1 MTNKEIKNII
11 KENPFFNN
19 LNDRSINQIIK
30 VARFKDLNK
39 GDFIFHRD
47 EPGKVLFIVIDGM
60 VKIHYGMD
68 RTRQKT
74 LALLTQGEFF
84 GEMAILTDSG
94 RSADAEAVEES
105 KVLLIRKN
113 DFLKLLEKNNSFCIE
128 LLIEMCHRLET
139 ADKQIENLTFRNLPG
154 RVAEQLFFLATKFG
168 RQEQGKTVIDLRLT
182 HSDLADMV
190 GTNRESISKI
200 ISQFKAENSIEIKDN
215 FFSIADPDKLSA
227 WR

>member
-1 MTNKEIKNII
+1 MTNKEIKSVI
-11 KENPFFNN
+11 KENHFFNN
-19 LNDRSINQIIK
+19 LSDRSINQIIK
-30 VARFKDLNK
+30 VSKFKNVDK
-39 GDFIFHRD
+39 GDFVFRRD
-47 EPGKVLFIVIDGM
+47 EPGTILFIVIDGM
-60 VKIHYGMD
+60 IKIHYGMD

-94 RSADAEAVEES
+94 RSADAEAVENS

-113 DFLKLLEKNNSFCIE
+113 DFINLLEKNNAFCIE
-128 LLIEMCHRLET
+128 LLREMCRRLET
-139 ADKQIENLTFRNLPG
+139 ADKQIESLTFRNLPG

-168 RQEQGKTVIDLRLT
+168 HQEDGQIMIDLRMT
-182 HSDLADMV
+182 HNDLADMV

-200 ISQFKAENSIEIKDN
+200 ISQFKAENSIKTIDN
-215 FFSIADPDKLSA
+215 FFLIVDPDKLSA